1 LNYNSWTFWI
11 LLLAVLVPY
20 WHLTHKQQNRLLLVA
35 SYVFYGFWDYRFLM
49 LVLIATCIDFVGG
62 LAVAGVRLPVRTLLG
77 LVSLVIGGAAL
88 LCTGIPYAALAEAAW
103 RLDTP
108 AMMAALPLEWGRLKL
123 LAGTAAGTAVY
134 LGLVLALYRVPRPQ
148 RRQWFVA
155 LSLSANLALL
165 GFFKYCDF
173 FVESLQ
179 QLLDAMGMGYL
190 GGRALGIVLPPGISF
205 YTFQAMSYTVDVY
218 RRHARPTRSLP
229 DFALFV
235 CFFPHLVA
243 GPIMRAATLLP
254 QVVRPRQVD
263 AQAWE
268 DGLFLVVMGLFKK
281 VVIADNM
288 APIANRVFYAYVDG
302 SLPGP
307 SGAEI
312 LLGVYAFALQIYGD
326 FSGYSAIARGIS
338 KWLGFELVIN
348 FHLPYLATSPSD
360 FWRRWHISLST
371 WLRDYLYIPLGGNRH
386 GELATYRNLM
396 ITMLLGGLWHG
407 ARWTFVAWGL
417 YHGLILCLFPLLGI
431 RDPVPGHT
439 LVSRLNGAL
448 RVLVMFHLTCLGWL
462 LFRADSLAIAAR
474 MMHDLA
480 FNFHLGPSAL
490 PASATIVFLCG
501 LPLLLEW
508 ALDGEQQVERLVRG
522 SWLAR
527 GAVYTYLASML
538 LIFPAD
544 RAQEFIYFQF

>member
-1 LNYNSWTFWI
+1 MNYNSWTFWI
-11 LLLAVLVPY
+11 LFLAVLLPY
-20 WHLTHKQQNRLLLVA
+20 WQLTHRQQNRLLLVA

-49 LVLIATCIDFVGG
+49 LVLMATGIDFVGG
-62 LAVAGVRLPVRTLLG
+62 LAVAGVRLPLRRLMALAG
-77 LVSLVIGGAAL
+77 LVIAGAAL
-88 LCTGIPYAALAEAAW
+88 LCTGISYPALLGAAV
-103 RLDTP
+103 RLD
-108 AMMAALPLEWGRLKL
+108 AAGVAAGLPLEWSRLKV
-123 LAGTAAGTAVY
+123 LAGTAAGTVVY
-134 LGLVLALYRVPRPQ
+134 LGLVEALYRLPRRP
-148 RRQWFVA
+148 RRKWFVA
-155 LSLSANLALL
+155 LSLSANLAML

-190 GGRALGIVLPPGISF
+190 GGRALGILLPPGISF

-218 RRHARPTRSLP
+218 RRDARATRSLA

-263 AQAWE
+263 SRAWE
-268 DGLFLVVMGLFKK
+268 DGLFLVAMGMFKK

-288 APIANRVFYAYVDG
+288 APIANRVFWAYVDG
-302 SLPGP
+302 SAAVP

-326 FSGYSAIARGIS
+326 FSGYSSIARGIS
-338 KWLGFELVIN
+338 KWLGFELVVN
-348 FHLPYLATSPSD
+348 FHLPYLAVSPSD

-371 WLRDYLYIPLGGNRH
+371 WLRDYLYIPLGGSRH

-417 YHGLILCLFPLLGI
+417 YHGLILCLFRLLAI
-431 RDPVPGHT
+431 RDPQPGVT
-439 LVSRLNGAL
+439 LGQRLHWAA
-448 RVLVMFHLTCLGWL
+448 RVLLMFHLTCFGWL
-462 LFRADSLAIAAR
+462 LFRADSLAVAGR
-474 MMHDLA
+474 MIRDLA
-480 FNFHLGPSAL
+480 FNFHPGPGTL
-490 PASATIVFLCG
+490 PAGALIVFFCG
-501 LPLLLEW
+501 LPLALEW
-508 ALDGEQQVERLVRG
+508 ALDGEQRIERLVRG
-522 SWLAR
+522 SWAVR
-527 GAVYTYLASML
+527 GAVYTYLATML